1 MDLFLTG
8 ATGAVG
14 GNLLRHL
21 LDARTDSSIYV
32 LLRASTDDELRER
45 LLPILATVTA
55 EQACRIIPV
64 AGDVMLRDLGL
75 GATQPAWISRIGEIY
90 HVAACTSF
98 CQSMDE
104 ASRTNL
110 AGTKHV
116 IDFAR
121 SIQETGAA
129 VRLHHVS
136 TAYVSGKRT
145 GYLKENELESGQ
157 EFFNYYEWSKFE
169 AERLVRA
176 ASAELPVAIYRPGI
190 IVGDSRTGHTSR
202 FHGIYQILRGIHY
215 GLIDSLPCEPD
226 FQLDITPV
234 DYVSDAII
242 GLSQLSG
249 SADKTFHLTAGPGN
263 TLSLGELVDIYL
275 REGTTCEGSK
285 YRPGS
290 LRFAPCVNDSPAR
303 NGAAPHG
310 WRRFSPYLPYVTCPK
325 TFDNSVTRAT
335 LPDLQA
341 PDCREYL
348 PKVVRYAL
356 ESGFAQVV

>member
-14 GNLLRHL
+14 SNLLRHIL
-21 LDARTDSSIYV
+21 EARRDSSVYV
-32 LLRASTDDELRER
+32 LLRAGNDDELRAR
-45 LLPILATVTA
+45 SLPVLANLSS
-55 EQACRIIPV
+55 EQAQRVVPV
-64 AGDVMLRDLGL
+64 AGDVMLADLGL
-75 GATQPAWISRIGEIY
+75 GPNCQEWMGRIGEIY

-98 CQSMDE
+98 CQTME
-104 ASRTNL
+104 QASGTNL

-121 SIQETGAA
+121 RIRETGIP
-129 VRLHHVS
+129 VHLHHVS

-145 GYLKENELESGQ
+145 GTLRENELESGQ

-176 ASAELPVAIYRPGI
+176 AGLELPATIYRPGI
-190 IVGDSRTGHTSR
+190 IVGDSQTGHTSR

-215 GLIDSLPCEPD
+215 GLIDSLPCEPE

-234 DYVSDAII
+234 DYVSDAIVR
-242 GLSQLSG
+242 LSQRNGDSTN
-249 SADKTFHLTAGPGN
+249 KTFHLTAGPGN
-263 TLSLGELVDIYL
+263 TLSLGELVEVYL
-275 REGTTCEGSK
+275 REGSLGNGSK

-290 LRFAPCVNDSPAR
+290 LHFSPCKNPLAESCASSNV
-303 NGAAPHG
+303 
-310 WRRFSPYLPYVTCPK
+310 WRRFSHYLPYVTCPK
-325 TFDNSVTRAT
+325 TFDNSVTRRS

-348 PKVVRYAL
+348 PKVVRFAL
-356 ESGFAQVV
+356 ESGFV

>member
-1 MDLFLTG
+1 MNLFLTG

-21 LDARTDSSIYV
+21 LDARRDSSVYV
-32 LLRASTDDELRER
+32 LLRAANDDELRAR
-45 LLPILATVTA
+45 LLPVLANVTSD
-55 EQACRIIPV
+55 QARRIIPV
-64 AGDVMLRDLGL
+64 AGDVTLGDLGL
-75 GATQPAWISRIGEIY
+75 GANRHELVSRTDEIY

-98 CQSMDE
+98 CQTMDQ

-110 AGTKHV
+110 SGTRHV

-121 SIQETGAA
+121 AIRDAGNPVS
-129 VRLHHVS
+129 LHHIS
-136 TAYVSGKRT
+136 TAYVSGTRT
-145 GYLKENELESGQ
+145 GYLRENELESGQ

-169 AERLVRA
+169 AERLVCA
-176 ASAELPVAIYRPGI
+176 ASPDLPVTVYRPGI

-215 GLIDSLPCEPD
+215 GLIDSLPCQPD

-234 DYVSDAII
+234 DYVSDAIVR
-242 GLSQLSG
+242 LAQMSG
-249 SADKTFHLTAGPGN
+249 SSNKTFHLTAGPGN
-263 TLSLGELVDIYL
+263 TLSLGELVEIYL
-275 REGTTCEGSK
+275 REGATSEGSK

-290 LRFAPCVNDSPAR
+290 LHFSPSGGDSPAA
-303 NGAAPHG
+303 NCEASNV
-310 WRRFSPYLPYVTCPK
+310 WRRFSHYLPYVTCPK
-325 TFDNSVTRAT
+325 TFDNSIARAA
-335 LPDLQA
+335 LPELQA

-356 ESGFAQVV
+356 EAGFA